1 MKRAYVRRL
10 EHVDVPS
17 EDERDTGDEPDDVG
31 HGSLQGQ
38 DQHVVRL
45 EKAQISVQQREKTVN
60 YASTDQSKIEGSIRP
75 YMKHFLHFS
84 TGN

>member
-1 MKRAYVRRL
+1 L
-10 EHVDVPS
+10 DVPS

-31 HGSLQGQ
+31 YGSLQGQ

-60 YASTDQSKIEGSIRP
+60 YAPTDQSKIVGSIQP